1 MADHPRDSEGEDEQ
15 PGFAKAVSKV
25 TVKALQELTL
35 DDMPSVETSL
45 NIGPP
50 PTSTGSDEEMRRSR
64 PSSAT
69 QGETSTL
76 LRNLGEG
83 LGHIDTET
91 EDEQDDMD
99 QGMESDSDRE
109 DEVQSDLVVLD
120 PDHPLMRRFQ
130 SALKTQ
136 LSKQLEKARL
146 ERKELM
152 DDLKRKKTTREEVG
166 VTLYGV
172 QQELA
177 RQQSNLEQLHDKH
190 AMSAERRRN
199 KEHDL
204 QKVRENYKEVQS
216 QSERE
221 RKKNS
226 ELQTEV
232 ENLAT
237 RLFYMQNA
245 KEDIR
250 SDIAVMKRAAEKA
263 DVEVTQAEMTKK
275 QQMIFIES
283 IEEQWNILVKQSR
296 CLAQQSAQSEETLAA
311 KQSLHEAR
319 DEIEAINLE
328 KKQLYQQWNSSLI
341 GMKRRDEA
349 HAAMQEALSLA
360 QQQVKSLETEISG
373 YKRSI
378 QKEEERN
385 ETLTMVLN
393 KAETDKTVTKKLI
406 KQNLIKQDSLK
417 QTYGTYSRTL
427 HETEQAY
434 NKATT
439 ERSMRLSEINAFRKQ
454 IEREYLEKVAL
465 EDRIMKD
472 LQQQLTADKAQNYT
486 VKVTQDIRQK
496 KKKLEADY
504 SQVENEMARCSL
516 QHTECTSRIRHLT
529 IQREEL
535 ESDISSKNDLI
546 SRAEQEASK
555 RNAIIERKQT
565 AIDQY
570 NKKLEQLLANSGG
583 EEIGPLEIQINSL
596 SKQIE
601 GSSQGIAEL
610 QRFWLRQQH
619 ELVQLSKEREQ
630 QNVDVDKLKKQHTIL
645 TQKKLRIE
653 GEIDQQI
660 QEQNEIERSV
670 RNMQNAMVKLN
681 TLLSKEK
688 GIQETLEQGNIL
700 TENEFIQELKVA
712 ELGSI
717 QMQTKLE
724 GLQEEKERLLNSL
737 IEAERQ
743 IMLWEKKTQLAK
755 ETRSAVDSEVGQG
768 EMRAMKAEIHRM
780 QVRYTQL
787 MKQQD
792 QMMREM
798 EQVVSRRETIVTR
811 GEAQSKI
818 DRKTPTKG
826 TFQKKLLEIKKKV
839 KQTQKDAETCDTDIR
854 QLRENQAEVGRNLEE
869 KQISVQQLQGMVDTL
884 EGDIEHLAEIKQRN
898 LNDLVAK
905 QTKVKHLQSL
915 KAGKYTPI
923 CKTEEALTNELQ
935 KQDDRMNHT
944 VNILDRITQEFPHT
958 QQAVRRVVVTYGPEQ
973 MAYDE

>member
-1 MADHPRDSEGEDEQ
+1 
-15 PGFAKAVSKV
+15 
-25 TVKALQELTL
+25 
-35 DDMPSVETSL
+35 
-45 NIGPP
+45 
-50 PTSTGSDEEMRRSR
+50 
-64 PSSAT
+64 
-69 QGETSTL
+69 
-76 LRNLGEG
+76 
-83 LGHIDTET
+83 
-91 EDEQDDMD
+91 
-99 QGMESDSDRE
+99 
-109 DEVQSDLVVLD
+109 VLD

-152 DDLKRKKTTREEVG
+152 DDLKRKKSTREEVG

-190 AMSAERRRN
+190 STSAERRRN
-199 KEHDL
+199 NEANL
-204 QKVRENYKEVQS
+204 QKIRENYKSIQN
-216 QSERE
+216 QNGKE

-237 RLFYMQNA
+237 RLFYMQSA

-263 DVEVTQAEMTKK
+263 DTEVSQSEMTKR
-275 QQMIFIES
+275 QQDLRVNRLIERVEHLRET
-283 IEEQWNILVKQSR
+283 IAMYE
-296 CLAQQSAQSEETLAA
+296 AQQSAQAEETLAA
-311 KQSLHEAR
+311 KDSLHEAH

-360 QQQVKSLETEISG
+360 QQQVKSLDTEISG

-393 KAETDKTVTKKLI
+393 KAETDKTLTKKLI
-406 KQNLIKQDSLK
+406 KQNLIKQDALK

-427 HETEQAY
+427 HETEQAF
-434 NKATT
+434 NKAAT
-439 ERSMRLSEINAFRKQ
+439 EKSMKLSEINALRKQ
-454 IEREYLEKVAL
+454 IEREYLEKISL

-472 LQQQLTADKAQNYT
+472 IQQQLAADKAQSYT
-486 VKVTQDIRQK
+486 VKVTQEIREH
-496 KKKLEADY
+496 KKKLEGDY

-516 QHTECTSRIRHLT
+516 LHTECATRIRHLNH
-529 IQREEL
+529 QREEL
-535 ESDISSKNDLI
+535 EREIASKNELT

-570 NKKLEQLLANSGG
+570 NKKLEQLMANSGVSSKSD
-583 EEIGPLEIQINSL
+583 LWKIQINSL
-596 SKQIE
+596 NKQIE
-601 GSSQGIAEL
+601 GTSQGIAEL
-610 QRFWLRQQH
+610 QQFWLRQH
-619 ELVQLSKEREQ
+619 ELVQLSKERDQ

-653 GEIDQQI
+653 GEIEQQN
-660 QEQNEIERSV
+660 QEQNEIDRSV
-670 RNMQNAMVKLN
+670 RNMQNAMTKLN
-681 TLLSKEK
+681 TLLNKEK
-688 GIQETLEQGNIL
+688 GVQESLEQGNIL
-700 TENEFIQELKVA
+700 TENEFIQELKEA
-712 ELGSI
+712 ELASI

-826 TFQKKLLEIKKKV
+826 TFQKKLLEIKK
-839 KQTQKDAETCDTDIR
+839 R
-854 QLRENQAEVGRNLEE
+854 
-869 KQISVQQLQGMVDTL
+869 
-884 EGDIEHLAEIKQRN
+884 
-898 LNDLVAK
+898 
-905 QTKVKHLQSL
+905 TK
-915 KAGKYTPI
+915 
-923 CKTEEALTNELQ
+923 
-935 KQDDRMNHT
+935 
-944 VNILDRITQEFPHT
+944 
-958 QQAVRRVVVTYGPEQ
+958 
-973 MAYDE
+973 

>member
-1 MADHPRDSEGEDEQ
+1 
-15 PGFAKAVSKV
+15 
-25 TVKALQELTL
+25 
-35 DDMPSVETSL
+35 
-45 NIGPP
+45 
-50 PTSTGSDEEMRRSR
+50 
-64 PSSAT
+64 
-69 QGETSTL
+69 
-76 LRNLGEG
+76 
-83 LGHIDTET
+83 
-91 EDEQDDMD
+91 
-99 QGMESDSDRE
+99 MESDSDRE

-204 QKVRENYKEVQS
+204 QKVREKYKEVQS

-263 DVEVTQAEMTKK
+263 DVEVTQAEMIKK
-275 QQMIFIES
+275 QQDLRVNRLTERVEHLRETIAMYE
-283 IEEQWNILVKQSR
+283 
-296 CLAQQSAQSEETLAA
+296 AQQSAQSEETLAA

-439 ERSMRLSEINAFRKQ
+439 ERSMRLSEINALRKQ

-529 IQREEL
+529 IQCEEL

-670 RNMQNAMVKLN
+670 RNMQNAMVKN

-700 TENEFIQELKVA
+700 TENEFIQELKEA
-712 ELGSI
+712 ELASI

-869 KQISVQQLQGMVDTL
+869 KQIAVQQLQGMVDTL

-958 QQAVRRVVVTYGPEQ
+958 QQAVRRV
-973 MAYDE
+973 